1 MEKAKSQPS
10 LLIIKH
16 YLHLANPSRQI
27 HMMHIT
33 GFLVLVTALISAATP
48 SPAALPQTAEIDI
61 HLELKS
67 KDVTGSFNEHNAKQD
82 PNYDAKLIGPSLA
95 YSFRLKGY
103 LHPEFADPLLP
114 PLPPPPYYQF
124 KKGSYFEQGILS
136 RDPTIFR
143 LEKGKL
149 VVGNKEVGLSR
160 PFEKGPAA
168 AILLPRDQGLNF
180 TTEREIG
187 GERLHLLRI
196 VEPRFCEPKLT
207 FQGDRIHSGPGS
219 LVNIN
224 FVPRE

>member
-1 MEKAKSQPS
+1 MKKAKSQPS

-16 YLHLANPSRQI
+16 YLHLASPSRQT
-27 HMMHIT
+27 HMMHIS
-33 GFLVLVTALISAATP
+33 GFLVLVTAFISAATP

-67 KDVTGSFNEHNAKQD
+67 KDVTGSFNEHKAKQD
-82 PNYDAKLIGPSLA
+82 PNYDAKLVGPSLA